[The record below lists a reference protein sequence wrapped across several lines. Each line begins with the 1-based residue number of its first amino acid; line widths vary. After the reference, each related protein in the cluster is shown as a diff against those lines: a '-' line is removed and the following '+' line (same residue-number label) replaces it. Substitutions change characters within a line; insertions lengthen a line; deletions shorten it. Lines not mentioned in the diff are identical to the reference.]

1 MKRSIATAAGPRAAA
16 PIHPF
21 HPWRLLLATTLLALA
36 AGLCLPAFAEA
47 GPGPGH
53 AGGPGMMMLS
63 PRALD
68 RVDATPAQ
76 REQIRQ
82 ILQAA
87 RKDLQPLREQGR
99 SLREQGLAL
108 FTQPTIDAAA
118 AEALRQQELTLHDQA
133 SRRMWQAMVDAG
145 NVLTT
150 AQRQRLATQLQQRA
164 ALMHKQHA
172 ERAALDGGRP

>member
-1 MKRSIATAAGPRAAA
+1 MKRSIAAAAGPRAAA

-21 HPWRLLLATTLLALA
+21 HPWRLLLATMLLALA
-36 AGLCLPAFAEA
+36 AGLSLPAFAEA
-47 GPGPGH
+47 GPGRS
-53 AGGPGMMMLS
+53 GGPGMMLLS

-133 SRRMWQAMVDAG
+133 SRRMLQAMVDAG

-150 AQRQRLATQLQQRA
+150 AQRQRLAAQLQQRA
-164 ALMHKQHA
+164 ALMHKQRA